1 MNEAKEKK
9 KKKNNKKQQHNH
21 IIECYDD
28 IYLPIAFIILITTIL
43 AYIDTIY
50 LQGYT
55 IPY

>member
-1 MNEAKEKK
+1 MNETKSKK
-9 KKKNNKKQQHNH
+9 KKQQHKH

-28 IYLPIAFIILITTIL
+28 IYLPITFIILITTIL

-50 LQGYT
+50 SQGYT

>member
-1 MNEAKEKK
+1 MNEAKEK

-50 LQGYT
+50 LQGCT

>member
-1 MNEAKEKK
+1 MQNEEKETSKK
-9 KKKNNKKQQHNH
+9 KHLV
-21 IIECYDD
+21 ESYDD

>member
-1 MNEAKEKK
+1 MNEVKDKK
-9 KKKNNKKQQHNH
+9 KKKRQQRNH

-28 IYLPIAFIILITTIL
+28 IYLPIAFIMLVTTIL

>member
-1 MNEAKEKK
+1 MNETKEK
-9 KKKNNKKQQHNH
+9 NKKRKHL
-21 IIECYDD
+21 IENYDD
-28 IYLPIAFIILITTIL
+28 IYLPIAFIILTTTIL